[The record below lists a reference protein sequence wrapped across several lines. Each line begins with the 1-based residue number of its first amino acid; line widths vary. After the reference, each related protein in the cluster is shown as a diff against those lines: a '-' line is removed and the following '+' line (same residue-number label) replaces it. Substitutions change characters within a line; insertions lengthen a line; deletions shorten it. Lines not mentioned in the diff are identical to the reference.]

1 MGVLMKKTARF
12 LGALVGLAAIISS
25 SQAVAAPSRS
35 TSTAG
40 MRFCKK
46 NESPIIIVNGARVQ
60 VCRNN
65 YDLSKGEMQAIGT
78 IIGAV
83 NRDNNPELTKNL
95 NLCTRVSEAG
105 EFEAAKPYCIKA
117 SELGSSQASYILGIA
132 SLKTDP
138 KLDQEE
144 TRKYLDKASLGGEH
158 NSTLLLAGY
167 YARSGDLNRMNNYL
181 LRCFDK
187 DIITYS
193 NLKKGN
199 GSGYSAVSLS
209 PQLFG
214 YYKQGQRKCTN
225 LVFDQAVRGNFPL
238 NLIGISANGSNIV
251 EPKISD
257 KIYGEYSRP
266 SKYDTYFSIR
276 LNITSEFS
284 QFDYMELWDSNFEFD
299 EDIIYKV
306 LVINDDNGVPQVYSC
321 ATYDL
326 DNKLLKKDVSDKI
339 CDFILLKHNF
349 VSGIDRNGNMANGI
363 ATGRMRVNYAEFP
376 GAPKSSRGS
385 ARQNIGNNVVGREA
399 GQPVNWGAALTVLD
413 SLPRRSDY
421 WILKVAKGVTDSFGL
436 RDTVGQTDDRG
447 GLRATGKVAYIDKAN
462 DLIIVDRVV
471 GTYISDSDVLVAR
484 SEAQARNGN

>member
-1 MGVLMKKTARF
+1 MKKTATF

-25 SQAVAAPSRS
+25 FQVVAAPSRS
-35 TSTAG
+35 SSTAG
-40 MRFCKK
+40 MRFCQK

-78 IIGAV
+78 IFGAV

-95 NLCTRVSEAG
+95 NLCTRVSAAG

-117 SELGSSQASYILGIA
+117 SELGSNQASYILGIA

-138 KLDQEE
+138 KLDQAE

-158 NSTLLLAGY
+158 NSTLLLAEY
-167 YARSGDLNRMNNYL
+167 YARLGDLNRVNNYL

-199 GSGYSAVSLS
+199 GNGYSPVSLS

-214 YYKQGQRKCTN
+214 YYKQNQRKCTN

-238 NLIGISANGSNIV
+238 NLLGIAGNGSNIV
-251 EPKISD
+251 DPKISD
-257 KIYGEYSRP
+257 KIYGEYGRP
-266 SKYDTYFSIR
+266 SRYHTYFAVR
-276 LNITSEFS
+276 LNIGSEFAR
-284 QFDYMELWDSNFEFD
+284 FDYMQLWDQSFEFD

-306 LVINDDNGVPQVYSC
+306 MVINDDEGVPQVYAC
-321 ATYDL
+321 AAFDL
-326 DNKLLKKDVSDKI
+326 DKKLLNKDVSDKI
-339 CDFILLKHNF
+339 CDFILLKYNF

-363 ATGRMRVNYAEFP
+363 ATGRMRVNYGEFP
-376 GAPKSSRGS
+376 GAPKSY
-385 ARQNIGNNVVGREA
+385 
-399 GQPVNWGAALTVLD
+399 
-413 SLPRRSDY
+413 RRS
-421 WILKVAKGVTDSFGL
+421 T
-436 RDTVGQTDDRG
+436 R
-447 GLRATGKVAYIDKAN
+447 
-462 DLIIVDRVV
+462 
-471 GTYISDSDVLVAR
+471 
-484 SEAQARNGN
+484 